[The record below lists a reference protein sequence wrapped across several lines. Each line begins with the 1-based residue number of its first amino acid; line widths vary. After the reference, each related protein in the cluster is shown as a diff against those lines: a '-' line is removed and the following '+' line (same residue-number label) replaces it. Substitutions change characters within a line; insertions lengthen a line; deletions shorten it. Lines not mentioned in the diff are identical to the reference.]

1 MRSNDQRYSWLAMGA
16 ESSTLQ
22 ARVSERYDMK
32 DVFLALIFF
41 AIVIAPAILALD
53 IFEKNHF

>member
-1 MRSNDQRYSWLAMGA
+1 MFA
-16 ESSTLQ
+16 ECSTLQ
-22 ARVSERYDMK
+22 ARVSERYNMK
-32 DVFLALIFF
+32 DVFLAVIFF

>member
-1 MRSNDQRYSWLAMGA
+1 MCA
-16 ESSTLQ
+16 ESSALQ
-22 ARVSERYDMK
+22 TRVSERYDMK

>member
-1 MRSNDQRYSWLAMGA
+1 MCV

-22 ARVSERYDMK
+22 ARVGERYDMK

-41 AIVIAPAILALD
+41 AIVVAPAILTLD